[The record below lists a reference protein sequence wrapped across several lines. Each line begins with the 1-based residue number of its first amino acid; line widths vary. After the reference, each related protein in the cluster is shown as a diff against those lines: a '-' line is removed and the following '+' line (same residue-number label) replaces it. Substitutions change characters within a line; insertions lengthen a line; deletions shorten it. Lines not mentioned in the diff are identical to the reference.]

1 MSADVL
7 DEAQRLRA
15 RLEPFAL
22 ATVVVAQHP
31 TSGTLGAR
39 AVILPDGTISGWLG
53 GSCVQ
58 PVIRRQSL
66 QALADGSPRL
76 VILTP
81 DVDESDSPKPGVV
94 RVPMMCASQGELQV
108 YVEPFLPKVEL
119 VVIGASPVATT
130 LARLGGLLG
139 FDVCACGSEADHQP
153 VLDPGRSVEGV
164 AELVPSLTPRSY
176 VVVATMGSYDE
187 EALEAVLPSP
197 ASYVG
202 LIASQ
207 RRLAAVLEALRHR
220 GVADDLI
227 ARVKRPE
234 GIAANTL
241 VPAEIAFSA
250 MAELL
255 EERRQGTGVWA
266 PQAMEKAAEAIDPI
280 CGMAVDVASARY
292 TSERDGRTYYFCA
305 AGCKA
310 AFDAA

>member
-1 MSADVL
+1 MLPDVL

-15 RLEPFAL
+15 KHAPFVL

-39 AVILPDGTISGWLG
+39 AVVLPDGTICGWLG

-58 PVIRRQSL
+58 PVVRRQSL

-76 VILTP
+76 VILSP
-81 DVDESDSPKPGVV
+81 EVAASDSPKPGVV
-94 RVPMMCASQGELQV
+94 RVPMTCASQGELQV

-139 FDVCACGSEADHQP
+139 FDVCSCGPEADTEAITE
-153 VLDPGRSVEGV
+153 VGRTVQ
-164 AELVPSLTPRSY
+164 SLTELLPTLTSRSY

-187 EALEAVLPSP
+187 EALGAALQSP

-202 LIASQ
+202 LIASL
-207 RRLAAVLEALRHR
+207 RRLAAVLETLRQR
-220 GVADDLI
+220 GLGDDLI

-255 EERRQGTGVWA
+255 EVRRQGTGVWA
-266 PQAMEKAAEAIDPI
+266 VQGAPPAEAIDPI
-280 CGMAVDVASARY
+280 CGMAVDIASARY
-292 TSERDGRTYYFCA
+292 TSERDGQTYYFCA

>member
-1 MSADVL
+1 MQPDVL
-7 DEAQRLRA
+7 DEAQRLRSG
-15 RLEPFAL
+15 REPFVL

-39 AVILPDGTISGWLG
+39 AVVMPDGTISGWLG

-76 VILTP
+76 VILSP
-81 DVDESDSPKPGVV
+81 EVAANDSPKPGVV
-94 RVPMMCASQGELQV
+94 RVPMTCASQGELQV
-108 YVEPFLPKVEL
+108 YVEPFLPKIEL
-119 VVIGASPVATT
+119 VVIGDSPVAST
-130 LARLGGLLG
+130 LARLAALLG
-139 FDVCACGSEADHQP
+139 FDVCSCGPDA
-153 VLDPGRSVEGV
+153 DPGVHAEAGRTVQTLT
-164 AELVPSLTPRSY
+164 ELVPGLTSRSY

-187 EALEAVLPSP
+187 EAIQAVLQGP
-197 ASYVG
+197 ASYIG
-202 LIASQ
+202 LIASL
-207 RRLAAVLEALRHR
+207 RRLDAVLHTLRQR
-220 GVADDLI
+220 GLTDDLL

-241 VPAEIAFSA
+241 VPSEIAFSA

-255 EERRQGTGVWA
+255 EVRRQGTGVWA
-266 PQAMEKAAEAIDPI
+266 LQGVPPPEAIDPI
-280 CGMAVDVASARY
+280 CGMAVDIATARY
-292 TSERDGRTYYFCA
+292 TSERDGQTYYFCA